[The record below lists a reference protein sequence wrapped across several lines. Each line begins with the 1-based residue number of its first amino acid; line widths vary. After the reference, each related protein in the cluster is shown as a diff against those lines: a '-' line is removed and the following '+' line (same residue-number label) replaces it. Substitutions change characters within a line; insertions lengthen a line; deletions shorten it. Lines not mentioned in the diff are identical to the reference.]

1 MSATVSLLG
10 LKRLNEGIL
19 GELVVPEGVDI
30 ELVKDNLLAET
41 AELEV
46 IYPDAVFMQAMIGR
60 WSAKELP
67 VWDRLYKTTLLE
79 YNPIQ
84 NYDRKEHWIEAE
96 GYKHKEKTTEDE
108 NSTNNLDSE
117 ATGSSDTTTDGN
129 ISKDGETITSS
140 GTNKSVSA
148 YNEVDFTPTE
158 KVDVSSQTTD
168 HETSS
173 NEGNINV
180 RSKDGLVSDETNKR
194 TLDRDVNEENSRN
207 AERTGEISGNTGFYT
222 KQKMIEQERQIA
234 EYNIIDVIINSFKN
248 RFCLQVY

>member
-46 IYPDAVFMQAMIGR
+46 IYPDAYFMQAMIGR

-79 YNPIQ
+79 YNPIE
-84 NYDRKEHWIEAE
+84 NYDRKEKW
-96 GYKHKEKTTEDE
+96 TEDE
-108 NSTNNLDSE
+108 NTTRNTDSE
-117 ATGSSDTTTDGN
+117 ATGT
-129 ISKDGETITSS
+129 SKTETEGTSKQHRENEIEH
-140 GTNKSVSA
+140 GQNKYVSA
-148 YNEVDFTPTE
+148 YNETDFTPTE
-158 KVDVSSQTTD
+158 RTQDSQQDIGDTTQED
-168 HETSS
+168 
-173 NEGNINV
+173 EGNVNV
-180 RSKDGLVSDETNKR
+180 SAKSGNVTDETGKR
-194 TLDRDVNEENSRN
+194 LLDRE
-207 AERTGEISGNTGFYT
+207 GKIIGNTGFYT
-222 KQKMIEQERQIA
+222 KQKMIEQEREIA

-248 RFCLQVY
+248 RFCLLVY

>member
-46 IYPDAVFMQAMIGR
+46 IYPDAMFMQAMIGR

-79 YNPIQ
+79 YNPIE
-84 NYDRKEHWIEAE
+84 NYDRKEKWTEE
-96 GYKHKEKTTEDE
+96 ENTTR
-108 NSTNNLDSE
+108 NTDSE
-117 ATGSSDTTTDGN
+117 ATGT
-129 ISKDGETITSS
+129 SKTETEGTSKQHRENEIEH
-140 GTNKSVSA
+140 GQNKYVSA
-148 YNEVDFTPTE
+148 YNETDFTPTE
-158 KVDVSSQTTD
+158 RTQDSQQEIGDTTQED
-168 HETSS
+168 D
-173 NEGNINV
+173 GNVNV
-180 RSKDGLVSDETNKR
+180 TAKSGNVTDETGKR
-194 TLDRDVNEENSRN
+194 LLDRE
-207 AERTGEISGNTGFYT
+207 GKISGNTGFYT
-222 KQKMIEQERQIA
+222 KQKMIEQERGIA

>member
-67 VWDRLYKTTLLE
+67 VWDRLYKTTLLK
-79 YNPIQ
+79 YNPIE
-84 NYDRKEHWIEAE
+84 NYDRQ
-96 GYKHKEKTTEDE
+96 EKWTEDE
-108 NSTNNLDSE
+108 NTSKNLDSE
-117 ATGSSDTTTDGN
+117 ATGSSDTATDGN
-129 ISKDGETITSS
+129 SKRESETITSS
-140 GTNKSVSA
+140 GTNKAVSA

-158 KVDVSSQTTD
+158 KVDVAAQTTD
-168 HETSS
+168 HETTS

-180 RSKDGLVSDETNKR
+180 RSKDGLVSDEKGKR
-194 TLDRDVNEENSRN
+194 ALDREGS
-207 AERTGEISGNTGFYT
+207 IHGNTGFYT

>member
-79 YNPIQ
+79 YNPIE
-84 NYDRKEHWIEAE
+84 NYDLN
-96 GYKHKEKTTEDE
+96 EKWTEDE
-108 NSTNNLDSE
+108 NTTKNLDSE
-117 ATGSSDTTTDGN
+117 ATGSSDTETDGN
-129 ISKDGETITSS
+129 SKRDSETITST
-140 GTNKSVSA
+140 GTNKAVSA

-158 KVDVSSQTTD
+158 KVDVAAQTTD
-168 HETSS
+168 NETSS
-173 NEGNINV
+173 NEGNI
-180 RSKDGLVSDETNKR
+180 
-194 TLDRDVNEENSRN
+194 
-207 AERTGEISGNTGFYT
+207 
-222 KQKMIEQERQIA
+222 
-234 EYNIIDVIINSFKN
+234 SF
-248 RFCLQVY
+248 

>member
-67 VWDRLYKTTLLE
+67 VWDRLYKTTLLQ
-79 YNPIQ
+79 YNPIE
-84 NYDRKEHWIEAE
+84 NYDRKEKW
-96 GYKHKEKTTEDE
+96 TEDE
-108 NSTNNLDSE
+108 NTSKNLDSE
-117 ATGSSDTTTDGN
+117 ETGSNTTQASDSSKSHGERENNDGT
-129 ISKDGETITSS
+129 SKY
-140 GTNKSVSA
+140 VSA
-148 YNEVDFTPTE
+148 YNETEFTPTE
-158 KVDVSSQTTD
+158 RTTGNSQVIGDFNASSESD
-168 HETSS
+168 
-173 NEGNINV
+173 INT
-180 RSKDGLVSDETNKR
+180 KTKNDLVSDEKGKR
-194 TLDRDVNEENSRN
+194 ALAREGS
-207 AERTGEISGNTGFYT
+207 IHGNTGFYT

>member
-10 LKRLNEGIL
+10 LKALNEGIL

-79 YNPIQ
+79 YNPIE
-84 NYDRKEHWIEAE
+84 NYDL
-96 GYKHKEKTTEDE
+96 KEKWTEDE
-108 NSTNNLDSE
+108 NTTKNLDSE

-129 ISKDGETITSS
+129 SKRDSETITST
-140 GTNKSVSA
+140 GTNKAVSA

-158 KVDVSSQTTD
+158 KVDVAAQTAD
-168 HETSS
+168 HETNS

-180 RSKDGLVSDETNKR
+180 RSKDGLVSDETGKR
-194 TLDRDVNEENSRN
+194 ALNRDGS
-207 AERTGEISGNTGFYT
+207 IHGNTGFYT

-234 EYNIIDVIINSFKN
+234 EYNIIDVIIASFKN

>member
-67 VWDRLYKTTLLE
+67 VWDRLYKTTLLQ
-79 YNPIQ
+79 YNPIE
-84 NYDRKEHWIEAE
+84 NYCRQEEW
-96 GYKHKEKTTEDE
+96 TEDE
-108 NSTNNLDSE
+108 NTSKNLDSE
-117 ATGSSDTTTDGN
+117 ETGSNTTQASDSSKSHGERKNNDGT
-129 ISKDGETITSS
+129 SKY
-140 GTNKSVSA
+140 VSA
-148 YNEVDFTPTE
+148 YNETEFTPTE
-158 KVDVSSQTTD
+158 RTTGNSQVIGDFNASSESDINT
-168 HETSS
+168 ETK
-173 NEGNINV
+173 N
-180 RSKDGLVSDETNKR
+180 GLVSDETGKR
-194 TLDRDVNEENSRN
+194 ALNRKGS
-207 AERTGEISGNTGFYT
+207 IHGNTGFYT

-234 EYNIIDVIINSFKN
+234 EYNIIDIIITSFKN

>member
-46 IYPDAVFMQAMIGR
+46 IYPDAVFIQAMIGR

-67 VWDRLYKTTLLE
+67 IWDRLYKTTLLE
-79 YNPIQ
+79 YNPIE
-84 NYDRKEHWIEAE
+84 NYDRKEKW
-96 GYKHKEKTTEDE
+96 TEDE
-108 NSTNNLDSE
+108 NTTKNLDSE
-117 ATGSSDTTTDGN
+117 ATGSSDTATDGN
-129 ISKDGETITSS
+129 SKRDNETITRS
-140 GTNKSVSA
+140 GTNKAVSA

-158 KVDVSSQTTD
+158 KVDVDAQTTD
-168 HETSS
+168 HETNS

-180 RSKDGLVSDETNKR
+180 RSKDGLVSDEKGKR
-194 TLDRDVNEENSRN
+194 ALDREGS
-207 AERTGEISGNTGFYT
+207 IHGNTGFYT

-248 RFCLQVY
+248 RFCIQVY